1 MEIRHP
7 ERLFSPHRMTPQRC
21 PDDVDVTVQPR
32 ASASASAFSTSFFG
46 CLALILLTR
55 YNNHRNVVY
64 TGIAGLIVRAV
75 QRIAFGDVGADV
87 KRLVVIRSLDRVIMA
102 SMNKNLVPLPAAV
115 CGWGDEVERE
125 SAETEERALVY
136 VSATRAKKELLV
148 LSFGA
153 PSRLP

>member
-1 MEIRHP
+1 MEIWHP

-55 YNNHRNVVY
+55 YNNRRHAVHR
-64 TGIAGLIVRAV
+64 
-75 QRIAFGDVGADV
+75 
-87 KRLVVIRSLDRVIMA
+87 
-102 SMNKNLVPLPAAV
+102 
-115 CGWGDEVERE
+115 EV
-125 SAETEERALVY
+125 TEERALVY

-148 LSFGA
+148 QELLVLSVGA
-153 PSRLP
+153 PSRLLSHTRGRVSTVTVSTSRS

>member
-1 MEIRHP
+1 MEIWHP

-55 YNNHRNVVY
+55 YNNRRHAVHR
-64 TGIAGLIVRAV
+64 
-75 QRIAFGDVGADV
+75 
-87 KRLVVIRSLDRVIMA
+87 
-102 SMNKNLVPLPAAV
+102 
-115 CGWGDEVERE
+115 EV
-125 SAETEERALVY
+125 TEERALVY

-148 LSFGA
+148 LSVGA
-153 PSRLP
+153 QSRLLAHTSGRVSTVTVSTSRS